1 MCYNYM
7 QSNKISE
14 YFTDNLVFSN
24 IAEYLAIK
32 DLLALTATK
41 KEIRAIVDQYI
52 RNMLIQLKM
61 KPANHKSAIH
71 QMQFYFNRCLRIA
84 KQDNP
89 NQENNYSIVGIDY
102 PFKF

>member
-1 MCYNYM
+1 M

-24 IAEYLAIK
+24 IAEYLTIK
-32 DLLALTATK
+32 DLLALSSTN
-41 KEIRAIVDQYI
+41 KEVQSIVDGYT
-52 RNMLIQLKM
+52 RNMLMQLKM
-61 KPANHKSAIH
+61 KPATHKSAIH

-89 NQENNYSIVGIDY
+89 NQ
-102 PFKF
+102 